1 MLSAAGPFTNTGV
14 YQTGAQNVGIGGRWD
29 NGESFAGLFD
39 EVNLYRG
46 ALSEAA
52 FQANLDQLLI
62 PEPTV
67 PALLALAL
75 IPILRRRRCSAS

>member
-1 MLSAAGPFTNTGV
+1 MLK
-14 YQTGAQNVGIGGRWD
+14 NVGIGGRWD

-39 EVNLYRG
+39 EVNLYSG

-75 IPILRRRRCSAS
+75 IPILRRRRCSA